1 MDATSAGMI
10 GKYQVIRVLGRG
22 GMGEVLLAQDDL
34 GRRVAIKKPFK
45 SALEDGLARF
55 KLEARASTLSHPNI
69 PVVYEMGMQDG
80 LPFIA
85 MEFVEGEPL
94 DKLIASGK
102 PLDLI
107 IKLSIIEQ
115 VCAGLGHAH
124 QKGIIHR
131 DIKPANVILQP
142 NGVAKIIDFGIAK
155 IQNLEQ
161 TSGLTQTSQIIGSLH
176 YIAPERFKGE
186 AIDGRVDVFSAGVM
200 LYLLLT
206 GHLPFAGGEATASYR
221 IVNEAHSSLG
231 QHIHDYPPALDAIM
245 DQALAKDPA
254 DRYATAED
262 FGDALHD
269 VIEEL
274 KKSRVFQLFD
284 DAERLTTESRYAPA
298 LELLDE
304 ALKLDPANT
313 QARKLRKFVREHQ
326 ERQKRAERL
335 REIITRADE
344 VLAVEN
350 YPEALGL
357 LKEAQ
362 RLDATFPELAEKI
375 QAVEEKKRRYDLSVT
390 ALADAAAARDRG
402 DLTAALRITEK
413 AVQQDPENSKLIAIR
428 GALAK
433 QVEGEALQR
442 KVVAILDNVHR
453 EIAAQHFPGAEQLLS
468 EAEAIDPSHP
478 KIDELRR
485 ELVRLKEQEE
495 RRQLLEEIHRRVNE
509 FLRVDNYE
517 QAIDL
522 LNRAIDK
529 LPTETTLH
537 RMRVEVETAARKFDA
552 KRFVDGAIASAREIF
567 PTAPLDALAGLQ
579 QAIEQ
584 MPGEERLVSYERTLR
599 QQYDSNRVQQLLG
612 DTLRNARDLISQRQF
627 DKAITL
633 LESYQLESGNQADI
647 GDLLAFARNE
657 LAGMQ
662 RRSLVER
669 TAVDVRN
676 LMREERLE
684 EAARLLEPAIR
695 DSGDAT
701 LQRLLEEVQ
710 EQQTAVVRRLEVV
723 QKRVAMLRERGELDE
738 AVRVLQEYLASTPKS
753 ARVQELLTALLAE
766 REQQQATRQAISA
779 ARQAT
784 ERHQFPTAFES
795 LRTVVLAYGESSE
808 LTAETQRVE
817 AARTAYATEAVGKS
831 IETARAALLKNDAD
845 GALTALKGTSEF
857 VEFADSTRQTDW
869 KRMAQSAKQALQQTS
884 STSSVGA
891 DFIGAIGDAP
901 PPAKSKTGLVIG
913 VAFTCVA
920 LIGGGAFFWVK
931 THPPAGPALPT
942 EAFIRIAKAPAGAL
956 VAIDGGK
963 PQPADANGDLT
974 VKVQPGQHTLD
985 VTKDGYD
992 PFTDKVQVGAG
1003 GTFQDN
1009 VSLTKQPVL
1018 AKSGTFLPSGNLPEF
1033 KIAVDGKNRGLM
1045 RAGSHLVLEEG
1056 PHKIRYS
1063 NQDESDS
1070 QEHTIL
1076 VAAGQNISDTFTLK
1090 APAPPKPV
1098 PAAVPTVVMG
1108 KLVIQTTPGAQIL
1121 VDGQRKVTADGS
1133 GNYTFESLPAGP
1145 HVVEIT
1151 LDKYQ
1156 SVPGRPVTVAGGQTQ
1171 TVNAPLTLIPPQ
1183 APPTGILAL
1192 QTTAGATISIDGQR
1206 KGIADGNGR
1215 INVDGLTAGQH
1226 SIDISMDKYV
1236 PVRDRQFTVVAGQ
1249 TEPLFAQLQAVPQ
1262 EAPPVQQKAPAP
1274 VVDTNAADMQGISEA
1289 LDRFQAAYDSR
1300 NMSKIEAE
1308 WLDIGK
1314 QRSKNLDNLFH
1325 NFDFAQI
1332 NEKCSGQPAISGNNA
1347 EWRCMELV
1355 QFQKGVWQKAL
1366 PKTLYFVKQGGRWV
1380 MKDKLP

>member
-85 MEFVEGEPL
+85 MEYVEGEPL

-107 IKLSIIEQ
+107 TKLSIIEQ

-221 IVNEAHSSLG
+221 IVNEAHTALG
-231 QHIHDYPPALDAIM
+231 QHIRDYPPALDAIM
-245 DQALAKDPA
+245 DQALAKDPQ

-344 VLAVEN
+344 VLAAEN

-375 QAVEEKKRRYDLSVT
+375 QAVEEKKRRYDLSVA
-390 ALADAAAARDRG
+390 ALAEAAAARDRG
-402 DLTAALRITEK
+402 DITAALRITER
-413 AVQQDPENSKLIAIR
+413 AVQQDPENSKLIAAR

-433 QVEGEALQR
+433 QAESEALQR
-442 KVVAILDNVHR
+442 KVLTLLDTVHR
-453 EIAAQHFPGAEQLLS
+453 EIAAQHFPAAEQLLT

-485 ELVRLKEQEE
+485 ELARLKEQEE
-495 RRQLLEEIHRRVNE
+495 RRQLLEEIHKRVNE

-517 QAIDL
+517 QAVDL

-552 KRFVDGAIASAREIF
+552 KRFVDGAIAAAREQF
-567 PTAPLDALAGLQ
+567 PTAPLEALAGLQ

-599 QQYDSNRVQQLLG
+599 QEYDAKRVERLLA
-612 DTLRNARDLISQRQF
+612 DTLRKARDLISERQF

-633 LESYQLESGNQADI
+633 LESYQLESGNQSDV
-647 GDLLAFARNE
+647 GDLLVFARNE
-657 LAGMQ
+657 LAGRQ
-662 RRSLVER
+662 RRTLVESTIAEVR
-669 TAVDVRN
+669 T
-676 LMREERLE
+676 MIREERLE
-684 EAARLLEPAIR
+684 EAARVLEPAIR

-701 LQRLLEEVQ
+701 LTRLLEEVR
-710 EQQTAVVRRLEVV
+710 EQQVAVTRKLEVV
-723 QKRVAMLRERGELDE
+723 QKRVALLRERGELDE
-738 AVRVLQEYLASTPKS
+738 AVQVLQEYLAATPKS
-753 ARVQELLTALLAE
+753 PQVQNLLTALMAE
-766 REQQQATRQAISA
+766 RDQKQVTQRAIAT

-784 ERHQFPTAFES
+784 QQRQFPAALDS
-795 LRTVVLAYGESSE
+795 LQTVIHAYGESAE
-808 LTAETQRVE
+808 LTREIQQVE
-817 AARTAYATEAVGKS
+817 AARVAFATEAVNKS

-845 GALTALKGTSEF
+845 GALTALKGTSEM
-857 VEFADSTRQTDW
+857 VEYVDPAKQADW
-869 KRMAQSAKQALQQTS
+869 KRMAQAAKSALQQS
-884 STSSVGA
+884 ASTTSVGA

-901 PPAKSKTGLVIG
+901 PAKSNTGLILGIAAAVVIL
-913 VAFTCVA
+913 A
-920 LIGGGAFFWVK
+920 GGGGFFWIK
-931 THPPAGPALPT
+931 THQPVGPTIPT
-942 EAFIRIAKAPAGAL
+942 DAFIRIAKAPAGAL
-956 VAIDGGK
+956 VSIDGGK
-963 PQPADANGDLT
+963 PQLADGNGDLT
-974 VKVQPGQHTLD
+974 AKVQPGQHTLD

-1009 VSLTKQPVL
+1009 VSMIKQPI
-1018 AKSGTFLPSGNLPEF
+1018 AEKSGTFSPTGNLPEF
-1033 KIAVDGKNRGLM
+1033 KIAVDGKNHGLL
-1045 RAGSHLVLEEG
+1045 RAGGSFKLEEG

-1063 NQDESDS
+1063 NQDDSDS
-1070 QEHTIL
+1070 VEHTIQ
-1076 VAAGQNISDTFTLK
+1076 VAAGQTVSDTFTLK

-1098 PAAVPTVVMG
+1098 APTQPVVVAG
-1108 KLVIQTTPGAQIL
+1108 KLAIQTTPGAQIT
-1121 VDGQRKVTADGS
+1121 VDGQRHAAADGS
-1133 GNYTFESLPAGP
+1133 GNYTFESLPAGQ
-1145 HVVEIT
+1145 HTVDIA

-1156 SVPGRPVTVAGGQTQ
+1156 SVQGRQVTISGGQMQ
-1171 TVNAPLTLIPPQ
+1171 QLNAPLTQ
-1183 APPTGILAL
+1183 APPPPPQTGILGIG
-1192 QTTAGATISIDGQR
+1192 TTPGAVVSVDGQR

-1215 INVDGLTAGQH
+1215 INVDGLTPGPHTVEIAL
-1226 SIDISMDKYV
+1226 DKYQ
-1236 PVRDRQFTVVAGQ
+1236 PASRQATVVAGQ
-1249 TEPLFAQLQAVPQ
+1249 LEPVLLELKPVPQ
-1262 EAPPVQQKAPAP
+1262 EAVAPTRPVQ
-1274 VVDTNAADMQGISEA
+1274 VDNSAADMQGISEA

-1300 NMSKIEAE
+1300 DIPKLQTE
-1308 WLDIGK
+1308 WLEIGK
-1314 QRSKNLDNLFH
+1314 QRSKQLDQLFH
-1325 NFDFAQI
+1325 NFDYAQI
-1332 NEKCSGQPAISGNNA
+1332 SEKCSGQPAISGNSA
-1347 EWRCMELV
+1347 EWKCMELV

-1366 PKTLYFVKQGGRWV
+1366 PKTLYFVKQNGRWI

>member
-22 GMGEVLLAQDDL
+22 GMGEVVLAQDDL

-107 IKLSIIEQ
+107 VKLSIIEQ

-221 IVNEAHSSLG
+221 IVNEAHTALG
-231 QHIHDYPPALDAIM
+231 KHIHDYPPALDAIM
-245 DQALAKDPA
+245 DQALAKDPQ

-269 VIEEL
+269 VIEDL

-344 VLAVEN
+344 VLAAEN

-362 RLDATFPELAEKI
+362 RLDAAFPELAEKI
-375 QAVEEKKRRYDLSVT
+375 QAVEEKKRRFDLSVA
-390 ALADAAAARDRG
+390 ALTEAAAARDRG
-402 DLTAALRITEK
+402 DITAALRIAER
-413 AVQQDPENSKLIAIR
+413 AIQQDPENSKLIAVR

-433 QVEGEALQR
+433 QVETEALQR
-442 KVVAILDNVHR
+442 KVLTLLDTVHR
-453 EIAAQHFPGAEQLLS
+453 EIAAQHFPAAEQLLT
-468 EAEAIDPSHP
+468 EAEVIDPSHP

-485 ELVRLKEQEE
+485 ELARLKEQEE

-509 FLRVDNYE
+509 FLRADNYE
-517 QAIDL
+517 QAVDL

-552 KRFVDGAIASAREIF
+552 KRFVDGAISAARELF

-579 QAIEQ
+579 TAIEQ

-599 QQYDSNRVQQLLG
+599 QEYDAHRVEKQLG
-612 DTLRNARDLISQRQF
+612 DTLRKARDLISERQF
-627 DKAITL
+627 EKAISI
-633 LESYQLESGNQADI
+633 LESYQLESGNQTDV

-657 LAGMQ
+657 LAGKQ

-669 TAVDVRN
+669 TATEARS
-676 LMREERLE
+676 LMREERLD
-684 EAARLLEPAIR
+684 EAVRLLEPAIR

-701 LQRLLEEVQ
+701 LSRLLEEVR
-710 EQQTAVVRRLEVV
+710 EQQAVVTRKLEVV
-723 QKRVAMLRERGELDE
+723 QKRVTLLRERGELDE
-738 AVRVLQEYLASTPKS
+738 AVQVLQEYLAAAPKNPLIH
-753 ARVQELLTALLAE
+753 ELLTALSAE
-766 REQQQATRQAISA
+766 RQQKQANQQAIAA
-779 ARQAT
+779 ARRAT
-784 ERHQFPTAFES
+784 ERHEFPAALES
-795 LRTVVLAYGESSE
+795 LQAVVHAYGDSPE
-808 LTAETQRVE
+808 LTQEMQRVE
-817 AARTAYATEAVGKS
+817 AARSSFATDVLSRS
-831 IETARAALLKNDAD
+831 IDVARAALLKNDAD
-845 GALTALKGTSEF
+845 GALTALKGASEM
-857 VEFADSTRQTDW
+857 VEFADPVKQADW
-869 KRMAQSAKQALQQTS
+869 KRIAQSAKKALQQPASAT
-884 STSSVGA
+884 TVGA

-901 PPAKSKTGLVIG
+901 VAAKSRTGLMVG
-913 VAFTCVA
+913 VAGAVVVVIAVVA
-920 LIGGGAFFWVK
+920 FVFLRTTKQPIVE
-931 THPPAGPALPT
+931 PPPPQAH
-942 EAFIRIAKAPAGAL
+942 IVVAKAPPGAQ
-956 VAIDGGK
+956 VSIDGK
-963 PQPADANGDLT
+963 PAVPADAQGNLSIPVDPGAHKLMVSVSGFESFSEDITVGTGEKYREPIPTLT
-974 VKVQPGQHTLD
+974 AVGKSGKLALLGIPKAVKVKVYVDD
-985 VTKDGYD
+985 VFKGTVSDGT
-992 PFTDKVQVGAG
+992 PI
-1003 GTFQDN
+1003 
-1009 VSLTKQPVL
+1009 SLE
-1018 AKSGTFLPSGNLPEF
+1018 A
-1033 KIAVDGKNRGLM
+1033 
-1045 RAGSHLVLEEG
+1045 G
-1056 PHKIRYS
+1056 PHRVHYS
-1063 NQDESDS
+1063 APGYTDS
-1070 QEHTIL
+1070 VNKAVTIAL
-1076 VAAGQNISDTFTLK
+1076 NGEISDTFNLVVLPP
-1090 APAPPKPV
+1090 PAPNKGNLEV
-1098 PAAVPTVVMG
+1098 DS
-1108 KLVIQTTPGAQIL
+1108 TPGA
-1121 VDGQRKVTADGS
+1121 
-1133 GNYTFESLPAGP
+1133 
-1145 HVVEIT
+1145 H
-1151 LDKYQ
+1151 
-1156 SVPGRPVTVAGGQTQ
+1156 
-1171 TVNAPLTLIPPQ
+1171 
-1183 APPTGILAL
+1183 
-1192 QTTAGATISIDGQR
+1192 ISIDNGKQT
-1206 KGIADGNGR
+1206 GIADSNGKFTL
-1215 INVDGLTAGQH
+1215 DGLSPGVH
-1226 SIDISMDKYV
+1226 SIDAQLDGYTPIQGKQIEITAGKSSTSNALLSPIV
-1236 PVRDRQFTVVAGQ
+1236 PTLVYFKADQPNIEAGQ
-1249 TEPLFAQLQAVPQ
+1249 SVTLSWQVSNASSVSIEGMGTYNPKDARTVSPEQTTTYKLSANNGSVTFPPLTVNVKPKVIVEKPPPPPPPADDKRNKPAEPPSYDVLLPAVNAYKSVFVRASGKSTKDCQTIFNSSYQALKGLARWCDNAKQ
-1262 EAPPVQQKAPAP
+1262 FEAAEKCTEAPTGTEDAPTL
-1274 VVDTNAADMQGISEA
+1274 VCSET
-1289 LDRFQAAYDSR
+1289 LTIV
-1300 NMSKIEAE
+1300 SK
-1308 WLDIGK
+1308 DG
-1314 QRSKNLDNLFH
+1314 SKFPSPPARKTFH
-1325 NFDFAQI
+1325 
-1332 NEKCSGQPAISGNNA
+1332 
-1347 EWRCMELV
+1347 
-1355 QFQKGVWQKAL
+1355 
-1366 PKTLYFVKQGGRWV
+1366 FVK
-1380 MKDKLP
+1380 KDGNWLVSRLE

>member
-1 MDATSAGMI
+1 
-10 GKYQVIRVLGRG
+10 
-22 GMGEVLLAQDDL
+22 MGEVLLAQDDL

-85 MEFVEGEPL
+85 MEYVEGEPL

-102 PLDLI
+102 PIDLI
-107 IKLSIIEQ
+107 TKLSIIEQ

-221 IVNEAHSSLG
+221 IVNEAHTALG
-231 QHIHDYPPALDAIM
+231 QHIRDYPPALDQIM
-245 DQALAKDPA
+245 DQALAKDPQ
-254 DRYATAED
+254 DRYSTAED

-274 KKSRVFQLFD
+274 KKSRVFQLVD
-284 DAERLTTESRYAPA
+284 DAERLNMESRFAPA

-313 QARKLRKFVREHQ
+313 QARKLRRFVREHQ

-344 VLAVEN
+344 VLAAEN

-362 RLDATFPELAEKI
+362 RLHATFPELAEKI
-375 QAVEEKKRRYDLSVT
+375 QAVEEKKRRYDLSVA
-390 ALADAAAARDRG
+390 ALTEAAAARDRG
-402 DLTAALRITEK
+402 DITAALRITER
-413 AVQQDPENSKLIAIR
+413 AVQEDPENSRLIAIR

-433 QVEGEALQR
+433 QVESEALQR
-442 KVVAILDNVHR
+442 KVAAILDTVHR
-453 EIAAQHFPGAEQLLS
+453 EIAAQHFPAAEQLLT

-509 FLRVDNYE
+509 FLRADNYE

-529 LPTETTLH
+529 LPAETTLH

-552 KRFVDGAIASAREIF
+552 KRFVDGAITAARELF
-567 PTAPLDALAGLQ
+567 SSAPLDALARLQ

-584 MPGEERLVSYERTLR
+584 MPGEERLVFYERTLR
-599 QQYDSNRVQQLLG
+599 QEYDAHRVEQLLG
-612 DTLRNARDLISQRQF
+612 ETLRRARDLISERQF
-627 DKAITL
+627 EKAITL

-647 GDLLAFARNE
+647 GDLLTFARNE
-657 LAGMQ
+657 LAGKQ
-662 RRSLVER
+662 RRTLVER
-669 TAVDVRN
+669 TSLEVRT
-676 LMREERLE
+676 LMRAERLDD
-684 EAARLLEPAIR
+684 AVRLLEPAIR
-695 DSGDAT
+695 ESGDAT
-701 LQRLLEEVQ
+701 LTRLLEEVR
-710 EQQTAVVRRLEVV
+710 EQQAALTRKLEVV
-723 QKRVAMLRERGELDE
+723 QKRVTLLRERGEMDD
-738 AVRVLQEYLASTPKS
+738 AVQVLQEYLAATPNS
-753 ARVQELLTALLAE
+753 PSVQHLLTALLAE
-766 REQQQATRQAISA
+766 RDRKQVTAQAIAA

-784 ERHQFPTAFES
+784 ERHQFTAALES
-795 LRTVVLAYGESSE
+795 LQTVVLAYGESAE
-808 LTAETQRVE
+808 LNGEIQQVE
-817 AARTAYATEAVGKS
+817 AARAAYATDVVGKS
-831 IETARAALLKNDAD
+831 IEAARAALLKNDAD
-845 GALTALKGTSEF
+845 GALTALKGSSELM
-857 VEFADSTRQTDW
+857 EFADPAKQTDW
-869 KRMAQSAKQALQQTS
+869 KRMAQSAKKALQQPASATS
-884 STSSVGA
+884 AGA
-891 DFIGAIGDAP
+891 DFIGAIGDLPA
-901 PPAKSKTGLVIG
+901 AKSRAGLILG
-913 VAFTCVA
+913 IAVACVA
-920 LIGGGAFFWVK
+920 LVGIGAFVWMK
-931 THPPAGPALPT
+931 LHPPAAPAGPTDAH
-942 EAFIRIAKAPAGAL
+942 IRIAKAPAGAL
-956 VAIDGGK
+956 VSIDGGK
-963 PQPADANGDLT
+963 PQPADANGELT

-985 VTKDGYD
+985 VSKDGYD
-992 PFTDKVQVGAG
+992 PFSDKIQVAAGDTVQ
-1003 GTFQDN
+1003 DY
-1009 VSLTKQPVL
+1009 VSLTRQPL
-1018 AKSGTFLPSGNLPEF
+1018 ADKSGTLSPVGNLPEF

-1045 RAGSHLVLEEG
+1045 HAGAHLTLEEG
-1056 PHKIRYS
+1056 THKIRYS
-1063 NQDESDS
+1063 NPDDSDS
-1070 QEHTIL
+1070 QEHTIQI
-1076 VAAGQNISDTFTLK
+1076 AAGQNFPDTFTLK

-1098 PAAVPTVVMG
+1098 QNTAPVIAMG
-1108 KLVIQTTPGAQIL
+1108 KLAIQTTPGAQIV
-1121 VDGQRKVTADGS
+1121 VDGQRRVTADGS
-1133 GNYTFESLPAGP
+1133 GSYIFQSLPAGQ
-1145 HVVEIT
+1145 HSVDIA

-1156 SVPGRPVTVAGGQTQ
+1156 PVQGHMVNLTGGQTQ
-1171 TVNAPLTLIPPQ
+1171 TLNQPLSLIPPQ
-1183 APPTGILAL
+1183 APPTGILAI
-1192 QTTAGATISIDGQR
+1192 QTSAGAQVSVDGQR
-1206 KGIADGNGR
+1206 RGTADASGR
-1215 INVDGLTAGQH
+1215 INIDGLTPGQH
-1226 SIDISMDKYV
+1226 SIEITLDKYL
-1236 PVRDRQFTVVAGQ
+1236 PARDRQVNIVAGQ
-1249 TEPLFAQLQAVPQ
+1249 TEPLFAQLQPVPAAQEPPPPPKLAV
-1262 EAPPVQQKAPAP
+1262 
-1274 VVDTNAADMQGISEA
+1274 DNNAADLQGISEA

-1300 NMSKIEAE
+1300 NLPKLQTE

-1314 QRSKNLDNLFH
+1314 QRAKNLDGLFH
-1325 NFDFAQI
+1325 TFDFAQI
-1332 NEKCSGQPAISGNNA
+1332 NEKCSGQPTISGNSA
-1347 EWRCMELV
+1347 EWKCMELV

-1366 PKTLYFVKQGGRWV
+1366 PKTLYFVKQGSRWV
-1380 MKDKLP
+1380 MRDKLP